1 MSFKI
6 SNKQF
11 LKKCNETWK
20 RVEKLLKIE
29 FDSESV
35 YGDDDKYIKKEY
47 LMVVWLQNF
56 KAKKCLK
63 KKHHASVYQN
73 NARFC
78 YQSKKKVL
86 SRNTL
91 VRM

>member
-1 MSFKI
+1 MEK
-6 SNKQF
+6 N
-11 LKKCNETWK
+11 WK
-20 RVEKLLKIE
+20 FIE
-29 FDSESV
+29 NRIGWEPV

-78 YQSKKKVL
+78 YQSKEKLL
-86 SRNTL
+86 SPNTL
-91 VRM
+91 GRM